1 MTIDRRRFLQNSS
14 LLLSACAM
22 GTGLSTFSR
31 ALLAQAGKTRV
42 ELLGS
47 YWTFSGSAIPH
58 SDREY
63 SSFEFR
69 DRVEAMAR
77 AGFTGMGIW
86 HADLA
91 HTLEKRSLKEMKQIL
106 DDNGIRHVELEF
118 LTDWFVTGEPRKQ
131 SDKTRAMLLEAAA
144 ALSAR
149 HIKVGDFD
157 GKTTP
162 MPVLIESFA
171 GLCAD
176 AAKAGTRV
184 VFEVMPVAM
193 IKTLAETLTM
203 LQGANA
209 PNGGVILDTWHV
221 FKLRMP
227 FDEIARIPKRFLLAV
242 ELNDGYMN
250 PLNGMSIEEET
261 TGHRLFPGEGEFN
274 LKGFLAALTRTGFD
288 GPYGVEVLNLDLRT
302 WPLNKAVEHAYGT
315 AMKLFKA

>member
-1 MTIDRRRFLQNSS
+1 MTINRRQFLQNSS
-14 LLLSACAM
+14 LLLSACAV
-22 GTGLSTFSR
+22 GTGLGTFSQ
-31 ALLAQAGKTRV
+31 ALLAQGRKSRV

-69 DRVEAMAR
+69 DRVEALAKG
-77 AGFTGMGIW
+77 GFTGMGIW

-91 HTLEKRSLKEMKQIL
+91 HILEKRSLKEMKQIL

-118 LTDWFVTGEPRKQ
+118 LTDWFVTGEARKQ
-131 SDKTRAMLLEAAA
+131 SDKTRALLLEAAA

-149 HIKVGDFD
+149 HIKVGDFN
-157 GKTTP
+157 GTSTP
-162 MPVLIESFA
+162 MPVLVESFA

-176 AAKAGTRV
+176 AAKVGTRV
-184 VFEVMPVAM
+184 VFELMPVSM

-203 LQGANA
+203 LEGANA

-221 FKLRMP
+221 FKLRIP
-227 FDEIARIPKRFLLAV
+227 FEEVAAIPKRFLLAV

-250 PLNGMSIEEET
+250 ALNGMSIEEET

-274 LKGFLAALTRTGFD
+274 LKGFLTALARTGFA
-288 GPYGVEVLNLDLRT
+288 GPFGVEVLNLDVRT
-302 WPLNKAVEHAYGT
+302 WPLNKAVDHAFSTG
-315 AMKLFKA
+315 MKLFKA